1 MLQYKINYDM
11 SQKSIRG
18 ATAAAIAASTEQ
30 AVHAGNLLPGSLM
43 PTIRELA
50 ASLRVSPVTV
60 AAAYRL
66 LQGRGILASD
76 GRRGTRVRAHP
87 PTPQPH
93 TALRR
98 VAADLV
104 DLANGNPDPELL
116 PPLDHALRGL
126 DATRPLYG
134 GTPQLGAL
142 MTFAAAEFEADGIAG
157 KAVTVT
163 GGALDAVERILRE
176 YLRPGDRVGVE
187 DPTLPA
193 LLDLLNASGL
203 VPEPIAVD
211 ADGPRPAPFAVALRR
226 ARAVVVTPR
235 AQDPTGAVISAGR
248 AHELKRLLRQ
258 HRGVMLIENDAAGP
272 VAGVA
277 MPTLTDDGHPHW
289 AVTRSTSA
297 FLGPDLRVAL
307 VAGDPLTIA
316 RVEGRQSLGTRWVSH
331 LLQQIALAL
340 WSDPANGRRLARAA
354 AVYAQRRTALVGE
367 LTTRQ
372 IPALGGSGFNVWVP
386 VREETATV
394 QALASRGWAVAPG
407 ERFRLNSAPGIRI
420 TTSALVPD
428 AAPRLAAD
436 VEWARH

>member
-1 MLQYKINYDM
+1 
-11 SQKSIRG
+11 
-18 ATAAAIAASTEQ
+18 
-30 AVHAGNLLPGSLM
+30 
-43 PTIRELA
+43 
-50 ASLRVSPVTV
+50 
-60 AAAYRL
+60 
-66 LQGRGILASD
+66 
-76 GRRGTRVRAHP
+76 
-87 PTPQPH
+87 
-93 TALRR
+93 
-98 VAADLV
+98 
-104 DLANGNPDPELL
+104 
-116 PPLDHALRGL
+116 
-126 DATRPLYG
+126 
-134 GTPQLGAL
+134 
-142 MTFAAAEFEADGIAG
+142 
-157 KAVTVT
+157 
-163 GGALDAVERILRE
+163 
-176 YLRPGDRVGVE
+176 
-187 DPTLPA
+187 
-193 LLDLLNASGL
+193 
-203 VPEPIAVD
+203 
-211 ADGPRPAPFAVALRR
+211 
-226 ARAVVVTPR
+226 
-235 AQDPTGAVISAGR
+235 
-248 AHELKRLLRQ
+248 
-258 HRGVMLIENDAAGP
+258 MLIENDAAGP

>member
-1 MLQYKINYDM
+1 M

-18 ATAAAIAASTEQ
+18 ATAAAIAASAEQ
-30 AVHAGNLLPGSLM
+30 AVHAGTLSPGSPM

-66 LQGRGILASD
+66 LRGRGILASD
-76 GRRGTRVRAHP
+76 GRRGTRVREHP
-87 PTPQPH
+87 PTPLPH

-116 PPLDHALRGL
+116 PPLDNALRGL

-134 GTPQLGAL
+134 GAPQFGAL
-142 MTFAAAEFEADGIAG
+142 VTFAAAEFEADGVAA

-163 GGALDAVERILRE
+163 GGALDAIERILRE

-193 LLDLLNASGL
+193 LLDLLNASGF

-211 ADGPRPAPFAVALRR
+211 PEGPRPAAFAAALRR

-235 AQDPTGAVISAGR
+235 AQNPTGAVVSAGR
-248 AHELKRLLRQ
+248 AQELKRLLRQ
-258 HRGVMLIENDAAGP
+258 HRDLLLIENDASGP

-277 MPTLTDDGHPHW
+277 LKTLSDDGHPHW
-289 AVTRSTSA
+289 AIARSTSA

-354 AVYAQRRTALVGE
+354 AVYAQRRTALLAE

-372 IPALGGSGFNVWVP
+372 VPALGGSGFNVWIP
-386 VREETATV
+386 VREETTTV
-394 QALASRGWAVAPG
+394 QALASRGWAVAAG
-407 ERFRLNSAPGIRI
+407 ERFRLRSAPAIRI
-420 TTSALVPD
+420 TTSALAPD